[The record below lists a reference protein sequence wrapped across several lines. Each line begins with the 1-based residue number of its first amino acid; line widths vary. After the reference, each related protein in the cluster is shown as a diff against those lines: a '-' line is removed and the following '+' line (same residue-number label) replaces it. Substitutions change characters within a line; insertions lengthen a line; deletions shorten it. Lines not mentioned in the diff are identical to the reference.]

1 MWGNEQ
7 LFSYQPVRVKSEEIR
22 DTSGII
28 LVWEGMFKRHRLY
41 HSPLIRLWQIRH
53 HKTYGTLTHTPVING
68 HLWATIIN
76 DVSVNKL
83 NRQTFKRSHS
93 FKIRAQM
100 KDGGVCT
107 FPPFLAF
114 LLGSICSKRT
124 HGVCSVL
131 CVTAFWQNSS
141 NFTSNFTTSLLWA
154 LEKVTLE
161 KISKIY

>member
-1 MWGNEQ
+1 MRGWPELKESRPKVELNSWRGFSLSLTVVNKRMYILVSLTEGCEGMNSF
-7 LFSYQPVRVKSEEIR
+7 FSYQPVRVKSEEIR

-41 HSPLIRLWQIRH
+41 HSPLIRLWQIRR

-68 HLWATIIN
+68 HLRATIIN

-107 FPPFLAF
+107 FFSP
-114 LLGSICSKRT
+114 S
-124 HGVCSVL
+124 
-131 CVTAFWQNSS
+131 
-141 NFTSNFTTSLLWA
+141 
-154 LEKVTLE
+154 
-161 KISKIY
+161 